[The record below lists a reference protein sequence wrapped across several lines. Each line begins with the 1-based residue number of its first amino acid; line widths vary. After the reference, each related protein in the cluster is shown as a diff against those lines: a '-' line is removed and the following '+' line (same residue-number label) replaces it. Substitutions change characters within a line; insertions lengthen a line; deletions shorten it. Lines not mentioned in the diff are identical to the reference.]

1 MTYFA
6 SAAPD
11 ITVGLPFDLGAG
23 VAAGFSSVTGWDVSI
38 GGLGF
43 NLRPTVETP
52 YLRASEGVRKQQLD
66 VSNDAGEQSLTSW
79 WIRSQSDWSSGAG
92 VTWYEPGSDE
102 ATRGRYASSHN
113 VDVWTPGQFSLLK
126 LMVAAGSAW
135 SDTVHLS
142 SATVGGVDGYVI
154 VSESTAKWTPSTGSV
169 VTKTLTGVNGKQPAI
184 VGDTA
189 YVGHDGGIDIVDFGA
204 STVTAQWT
212 NAGSVRCWYVKNR
225 LVVAIG
231 NALYQLGLGAS
242 AGAITAQGTLMYTHP
257 SAGWTWTDV
266 AESGGA
272 ILASGYEGGTSGVL
286 AFTIENDAT
295 TGVPEVVGGSQ
306 VAIMPPNEQIL
317 CMGVYLGTVLVLGTS
332 KGVRVGTVTAAGDVT
347 YGPLTVET
355 SGVVDVTFRDR
366 FAYCAVTAGLED
378 GTTGAVRIDLS
389 VSADEADRRAW
400 AWDVSVPTSGTASS
414 IALVGDRVI
423 LAASLTVYEESATDF
438 AASGWLKTGRLR
450 YGTVEPKAFRLARVE
465 VSIPAG
471 TATMSAIT
479 PGGAEVS
486 IISYTSAFVTDTDVT
501 IQIPSENVHQWMQF
515 KLALTSETTSAPTV
529 TGFSVKAAPAPGRVR
544 LYQFPLSLFDFEK
557 DRFGSEYGAPGS
569 AYSRLT
575 ALELA
580 EDTAVPVRVVDNRTG
595 ESFVGAVDSVEFTAT
610 AAPDRARDNFGGRAT
625 VIVRKL

>member
-1 MTYFA
+1 VTFFE
-6 SAAPD
+6 STAPD
-11 ITVGLPFDLGAG
+11 ITVGLPFSLGAG

-43 NLRPTVETP
+43 NLRPSPEAP
-52 YLRASEGVRKQQLD
+52 YVRASEGVRKQQLD
-66 VSNDAGEQSLTSW
+66 TSKDAGEQSLTSW

-92 VTWYEPGSDE
+92 VTWYEPGADE
-102 ATRGRYASSHN
+102 ATVSRFTSSHN
-113 VDVWTPGQFSLLK
+113 VDVWTRGQFTLLK
-126 LMVAAGSAW
+126 LMEAVGTAW

-142 SATVGGVDGYVI
+142 SATVGGVDGYVL
-154 VSESTAKWTPSTGSV
+154 VSEGAARWTPSTGSA
-169 VTKTLTGVNGKQPAI
+169 VTKSLLGVNGTQPAI

-189 YVGHDGGIDIVDFGA
+189 YCGHDSGIDIVDFGA
-204 STVTAQWT
+204 STVTAQWS
-212 NAGSVRCWYVKNR
+212 NSGSVRCWYVKNR

-231 NALYQLGLGAS
+231 PALYQLGLGAA
-242 AGAITAQGTLMYTHP
+242 AGAITSVGTVMYTHP
-257 SAGWTWTDV
+257 SAGWVWTDV
-266 AESGGA
+266 AEAGGA
-272 ILASGYEGGTSGVL
+272 ILASGYEEGTSGVL
-286 AFTIENDAT
+286 AFTVQNDAT
-295 TGVPEVVGGSQ
+295 TGVPEIVGGSQ
-306 VAIMPPNEQIL
+306 VAIMPPNEQIR

-332 KGVRVGTVTAAGDVT
+332 RGVRVGSVNTAGDVA

-355 SGVVDVTFRDR
+355 SGVVDVAFRDR
-366 FAYCAVTAGLED
+366 FAYCAVTGGLED

-389 VSADEADRRAW
+389 VTSDEADRRAW
-400 AWDVSVPTSGTASS
+400 AWDVSVPTSGAASS
-414 IALVGDRVI
+414 IALVGDRVV
-423 LAASLTVYEESATDF
+423 LAASLTVYLESATDF
-438 AASGWLKTGRLR
+438 AAAGWLKTGRLR

-465 VSIPAG
+465 ASIPAG

-501 IQIPSENVHQWMQF
+501 VQIPNENVHQWLQF

-557 DRFGSEYGAPGS
+557 DRFGTEYGAPGS

-580 EDTAVPVRVVDNRTG
+580 EDTAVPVRIVDNRTG
-595 ESFVGAVDSVEFTAT
+595 ESFVGAVDSVEFQAVT
-610 AAPDRARDNFGGRAT
+610 APDRARDNFGGRAT